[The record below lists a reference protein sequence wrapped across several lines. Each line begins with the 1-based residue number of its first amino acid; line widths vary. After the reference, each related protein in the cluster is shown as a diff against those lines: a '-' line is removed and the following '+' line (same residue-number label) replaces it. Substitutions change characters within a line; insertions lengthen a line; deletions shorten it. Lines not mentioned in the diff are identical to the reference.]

1 MTFKYK
7 LIEKLREP
15 GNPTAGKNWRGAPS
29 SATSLSGKAMT
40 RAATKNTT
48 TRAATKNTTM
58 APIELEAALDL
69 LADFIPEQLLQGHT
83 VTIPGLGYFRLTFKS
98 KGSDTVE
105 GFDPKEML
113 YDVRPVFV
121 VDKAFRKRVQ
131 DGIEFED
138 GGVQKDGISYAT
150 RMDYLQATNPGG
162 TTTQPGGS
170 ETGGSE
176 PGSGDEDSFG

>member
-1 MTFKYK
+1 MAYKYK
-7 LIEKLREP
+7 LVEKSLEP
-15 GNPTAGKNWRGAPS
+15 GNPDSGKNWRATPAS
-29 SATSLSGKAMT
+29 STPLSGKAM
-40 RAATKNTT
+40 

-131 DGIEFED
+131 DNIEFED

-162 TTTQPGGS
+162 STPGGG
-170 ETGGSE
+170 EGGGS
-176 PGSGDEDSFG
+176 GEDGSFG

>member
-1 MTFKYK
+1 MAFKYK
-7 LIEKLREP
+7 LVEKLREP

-48 TRAATKNTTM
+48 M
-58 APIELEAALDL
+58 APIELEAALEL
-69 LADFIPEQLLQGHT
+69 LADFVPEQLLQGHT

-98 KGSDTVE
+98 KGADTVE

-121 VDKAFRKRVQ
+121 VDRDFRKRVQ
-131 DGIEFED
+131 DNIEFED

-162 TTTQPGGS
+162 STPGGN
-170 ETGGSE
+170 EGGGS
-176 PGSGDEDSFG
+176 GEDGSFG

>member
-29 SATSLSGKAMT
+29 SATSLSGKAM
-40 RAATKNTT
+40 

-150 RMDYLQATNPGG
+150 RMDYLHATGGG
-162 TTTQPGGS
+162 TPTQPGGGT
-170 ETGGSE
+170 EPGE

>member
-1 MTFKYK
+1 MAYKYK
-7 LIEKLREP
+7 LVEKSLEP
-15 GNPTAGKNWRGAPS
+15 GNPDSGKNWRATPAS
-29 SATSLSGKAMT
+29 STPLSGKAM
-40 RAATKNTT
+40 

-150 RMDYLQATNPGG
+150 RMDYLHATGGG
-162 TTTQPGGS
+162 TTTQPGGGT
-170 ETGGSE
+170 EPGE

>member
-1 MTFKYK
+1 MAYKYK
-7 LIEKLREP
+7 LVEKSLEP
-15 GNPTAGKNWRGAPS
+15 GNPDSGKNWRATPAS
-29 SATSLSGKAMT
+29 STPLSGKAM
-40 RAATKNTT
+40 

-150 RMDYLQATNPGG
+150 RMDYLHATGGG
-162 TTTQPGGS
+162 TPTQPGGGT
-170 ETGGSE
+170 EPGE

>member
-1 MTFKYK
+1 MAYKYK
-7 LIEKLREP
+7 LVEKSLEP
-15 GNPTAGKNWRGAPS
+15 GNPDSGKNWRATPAS
-29 SATSLSGKAMT
+29 STPLSGKAM
-40 RAATKNTT
+40 

-98 KGSDTVE
+98 KGAETVE

-138 GGVQKDGISYAT
+138 GGVQKDGVSYAT
-150 RMDYLQATNPGG
+150 RMDYLHATNPGG
-162 TTTQPGGS
+162 GTTTEPGGGT
-170 ETGGSE
+170 EPGE

>member
-1 MTFKYK
+1 MAYKYK
-7 LIEKLREP
+7 LVEKSLEP
-15 GNPTAGKNWRGAPS
+15 GNPDSGKNWRATPAS
-29 SATSLSGKAMT
+29 STPLSGKAM
-40 RAATKNTT
+40 

-162 TTTQPGGS
+162 TTTQPGGGT
-170 ETGGSE
+170 EPGE

>member
-48 TRAATKNTTM
+48 M

-83 VTIPGLGYFRLTFKS
+83 VTSG
-98 KGSDTVE
+98 
-105 GFDPKEML
+105 
-113 YDVRPVFV
+113 VR
-121 VDKAFRKRVQ
+121 
-131 DGIEFED
+131 
-138 GGVQKDGISYAT
+138 GGQGVP
-150 RMDYLQATNPGG
+150 QARAG
-162 TTTQPGGS
+162 QHRI
-170 ETGGSE
+170 
-176 PGSGDEDSFG
+176 

>member
-29 SATSLSGKAMT
+29 SATSLSGKAM
-40 RAATKNTT
+40 

-98 KGSDTVE
+98 KGADTVE
-105 GFDPKEML
+105 GFFSM
-113 YDVRPVFV
+113 
-121 VDKAFRKRVQ
+121 KRVTAHSVSTQ
-131 DGIEFED
+131 DATLTAST
-138 GGVQKDGISYAT
+138 ISS
-150 RMDYLQATNPGG
+150 LHP
-162 TTTQPGGS
+162 
-170 ETGGSE
+170 
-176 PGSGDEDSFG
+176 

>member
-1 MTFKYK
+1 MAFKYK
-7 LIEKLREP
+7 LVEKLREP

-29 SATSLSGKAMT
+29 SATSLSGKAM
-40 RAATKNTT
+40 

-98 KGSDTVE
+98 KGSETVE

-131 DGIEFED
+131 DNIEFED
-138 GGVQKDGISYAT
+138 GGVQKGGISYAT
-150 RMDYLQATNPGG
+150 RMDYLHATNPGG
-162 TTTQPGGS
+162 STTPTPG
-170 ETGGSE
+170 GGSE

>member
-1 MTFKYK
+1 MAFKYK
-7 LIEKLREP
+7 LVEKLREP

-48 TRAATKNTTM
+48 V
-58 APIELEAALDL
+58 APIELEAALEL
-69 LADFIPEQLLQGHT
+69 LADFVPEQLLQGHT

-98 KGSDTVE
+98 KGADTVE
-105 GFDPKEML
+105 DFDPKEML

-121 VDKAFRKRVQ
+121 VDRDFRKRVQ
-131 DGIEFED
+131 DNIEFED

-162 TTTQPGGS
+162 STPGGN
-170 ETGGSE
+170 EGGGS
-176 PGSGDEDSFG
+176 GEDGSFG

>member
-1 MTFKYK
+1 MAYKYK
-7 LIEKLREP
+7 LVEKSLEP
-15 GNPTAGKNWRGAPS
+15 GNPDSGKNWRATPAS
-29 SATSLSGKAMT
+29 STPLSGKAM
-40 RAATKNTT
+40 

-150 RMDYLQATNPGG
+150 RMDYLHATGGGTPTEPGG
-162 TTTQPGGS
+162 GTEPG
-170 ETGGSE
+170 E

>member
-29 SATSLSGKAMT
+29 SATSLSGKAM
-40 RAATKNTT
+40 

-98 KGSDTVE
+98 KGADTVE

-131 DGIEFED
+131 DNIEFED

-150 RMDYLQATNPGG
+150 RMDYLQAT
-162 TTTQPGGS
+162 QPGGS
-170 ETGGSE
+170 TTPTPGGGSE

>member
-1 MTFKYK
+1 MTYKYK
-7 LIEKLREP
+7 LVEKFVNP
-15 GNPTAGKNWRGAPS
+15 GRHEDGKDWYGTPA
-29 SATSLSGKAMT
+29 SATPLTGKAM
-40 RAATKNTT
+40 